1 MLAAPPRIFSGGV
14 VARDPHLP
22 GAPLGAGDLQL
33 LVWVS
38 EQYAVRVDQIAVLRG
53 CGERAA
59 QYTVARLRTAGLVEL
74 WRPLTRQASWV
85 LLTAAG
91 QRLAGTG
98 HRRWVPGLG
107 LLAHVAAVCDVRLQ
121 VQRRSPGS
129 VWVCERQ
136 LAREREH
143 SGEHVADG
151 VVVSAGREDVMEVE
165 LTVKSA
171 GRIEE
176 IIDGLSVRYTS
187 VVYFAAPQVRRR
199 LEQLGGSERWP
210 LLQIRDLPEGPG

>member
-1 MLAAPPRIFSGGV
+1 MLTAPPRSFSGGV
-14 VARDPHLP
+14 VERRPQTR
-22 GAPLGAGDLQL
+22 GALGAGDIEL

-38 EQYAVRVDQIAVLRG
+38 EQYAVRVDQIAVLRD
-53 CGERAA
+53 CGARAA

-74 WRPLTRQASWV
+74 WRPLTGQPSWMM
-85 LLTAAG
+85 LTAAG

-98 HRRWVPGLG
+98 YRRWVPRLG

-136 LAREREH
+136 LARERQH
-143 SGEHVADG
+143 PGEHVADG
-151 VVVSAGREDVMEVE
+151 LVLSAGREDVVEVE

-171 GRIEE
+171 GRIEQ
-176 IIDGLSVRYTS
+176 IIDGLTARYTS

-199 LEQLGGSERWP
+199 LEQLGGIERWP
-210 LLQIRDLPEGPG
+210 LLQIRDLSEGPA

>member
-1 MLAAPPRIFSGGV
+1 MLAAPTRSFSGGV
-14 VARDPHLP
+14 VARRPHTR
-22 GAPLGAGDLQL
+22 GALGAGDREL
-33 LVWVS
+33 LVWIS

-59 QYTVARLRTAGLVEL
+59 QYTVARLRTAGWVDV
-74 WRPLTRQASWV
+74 WRPLTGQTSWV

-98 HRRWVPGLG
+98 YRRWVPRLG

-136 LAREREH
+136 LARERQH
-143 SGEHVADG
+143 PGEHVADG
-151 VVVSAGREDVMEVE
+151 VVLSAGRQDVVEVE

-176 IIDGLSVRYTS
+176 IIDGLSARYTS

-199 LEQLGGSERWP
+199 LEQLGGIERWP
-210 LLQIRDLPEGPG
+210 LLQIRELPEGPA